1 MTSATLPS
9 LATARSAPREKR
21 SLLIPLLFIGVL
33 VFVALAAP
41 LLAPH
46 DPNAQPDT
54 IAMKSLAPSPAHL
67 FGTDAYSRDVLS
79 RVIYGSR
86 VSLAIAALSALA
98 ALSIGIAFGAL
109 AALGNR
115 FVESLMMR
123 ALDVLLALPRLLI
136 LLAVTAFWDGLS
148 LVALAVLLGV
158 TGWYDIARL
167 VHGETRTLLSR
178 DFIVAA
184 AAAGVGELR
193 IFVRHMLPHLIPLLA
208 VSASLGVASS
218 ISLEAGLSYLGLGVQ
233 GQVSWGTI
241 MNDGL
246 GVVDTQWWLTI
257 FPGLAA
263 LVAVIACNALGEALR
278 DRFARRQL
286 DA

>member
-1 MTSATLPS
+1 MREPS
-9 LATARSAPREKR
+9 GGSRKLRF
-21 SLLIPLLFIGVL
+21 PLLFIGVL
-33 VFVALAAP
+33 VVVALAAP
-41 LLAPH
+41 WLAPY
-46 DPNAQPDT
+46 PPETQLET
-54 IAMKSLAPSPAHL
+54 ITMKSLAPSLAHP
-67 FGTDAYSRDVLS
+67 FGTDANSRDVLS

-136 LLAVTAFWDGLS
+136 LLAVTAFWDRLS
-148 LVALAVLLGV
+148 LVALALLLGA

-167 VHGETRTLLSR
+167 VHGETRTLSSR

-184 AAAGVGELR
+184 AASGVGTVR
-193 IFVRHMLPHLIPLLA
+193 IFLRHMLPHLVPLLA